1 MTENQPRKGFSKGLG
16 RGLSALLAE
25 DPDDQLALDRMRP
38 AQAVPVENLVAN
50 RYQPRQRF
58 DRDELQALT
67 ESVKANGILM
77 PILVRRLGDGK
88 NYEIVAGERR
98 WRAAQ
103 EAQLYE
109 VPVVVKELD
118 DKQALEMALVEN
130 IQRQDL
136 TPLEEAEGY
145 RRLMKDFGHTQED
158 VAQVSG
164 KSRSHVANML
174 RLLGLPDIVK
184 NMVED
189 GRLTVGHARAL
200 LSAERPA
207 ILAKQVVGQ
216 GLNVRQTELLV
227 KQPRYTATYRVVSG
241 SSSEEPDA
249 RALER
254 QLSDKLGLRVKIK
267 HNGERGEVRI
277 GFESLDQFD
286 DILKRLSDHPN
297 DL

>member
-1 MTENQPRKGFSKGLG
+1 MTENQPIKGSSKGLG

-38 AQAVPVENLVAN
+38 AQVVPVENLVAN

-67 ESVKANGILM
+67 ESVKVNGILM
-77 PILVRRLGDGK
+77 PILVSRLGDGK

-130 IQRQDL
+130 IQRKDL
-136 TPLEEAEGY
+136 TPLEEAQGY

-184 NMVED
+184 SMVED

-207 ILAKQVVGQ
+207 ILAEQVVGR

-227 KQPRYTATYRVVSG
+227 KQPRYTATNRVVSG
-241 SSSEEPDA
+241 SSSQEPDT
-249 RALER
+249 RALEC

>member
-1 MTENQPRKGFSKGLG
+1 MTEYQPRKGFSKGLG

-38 AQAVPVENLVAN
+38 AQVVPVENLVAN

-58 DRDELQALT
+58 DRDELQELT

-164 KSRSHVANML
+164 KSRSQVANML

-207 ILAKQVVGQ
+207 ILAEQVVGQ

-227 KQPRYTATYRVVSG
+227 KQPRYTATYRVVPG
-241 SSSEEPDA
+241 GSSEEPDT

-254 QLSDKLGLRVKIK
+254 QLSDQLGLRVKIK

-286 DILKRLSDHPN
+286 DIRKRLGDHPN

>member
-1 MTENQPRKGFSKGLG
+1 MVSRGLG

-25 DPDDQLALDRMRP
+25 DSDDQLVLDRMRP
-38 AQAVPVENLVAN
+38 AQAVPVENLVPN
-50 RYQPRQRF
+50 RYQPRQQF

-67 ESVKANGILM
+67 ESVKINGILM
-77 PILVRRLGDGK
+77 PILVRRIGDGK

-103 EAQLYE
+103 GAQLYE

-164 KSRSHVANML
+164 KSRSHVANMI

-184 NMVED
+184 DMVQD
-189 GRLTVGHARAL
+189 RRLTVGHARAL
-200 LSAERPA
+200 LSAEQPT
-207 ILAKQVVGQ
+207 ILAEQVVDR

-227 KQPRYTATYRVVSG
+227 KKPQNNVKYKAVTG
-241 SSSEEPDA
+241 SLSEDPNTREMG
-249 RALER
+249 R
-254 QLSDKLGLRVKIK
+254 QLSDKLGLVVKIK

-277 GFESLDQFD
+277 GFETLEQFD
-286 DILKRLSDHPN
+286 DILKCLGGHPN
-297 DL
+297 GQ

>member
-38 AQAVPVENLVAN
+38 AQTVPVENLVAN

-130 IQRQDL
+130 IQREDL

-164 KSRSHVANML
+164 KSRSHIANML

-184 NMVED
+184 DMVED

-207 ILAKQVVGQ
+207 ILAEQVVVQ

-227 KQPRYTATYRVVSG
+227 KQPRYTATYRVASG
-241 SSSEEPDA
+241 GSSEEPDT

>member
-103 EAQLYE
+103 KAQLYE

-130 IQRQDL
+130 IQRKDL
-136 TPLEEAEGY
+136 TPLEEAQGY

-174 RLLGLPDIVK
+174 RLLGLPDVVK
-184 NMVED
+184 NMLED

-207 ILAKQVVGQ
+207 ILAEQVVGQ

-227 KQPRYTATYRVVSG
+227 KQQGYTATYRVVSG
-241 SSSEEPDA
+241 GSSEEPDT

-286 DILKRLSDHPN
+286 DILKRLGDRPN

>member
-1 MTENQPRKGFSKGLG
+1 MNKKARLGKGLD
-16 RGLSALLAE
+16 ALLGGV
-25 DPDDQLALDRMRP
+25 DQIAAQSDGELRYLPVATIRP
-38 AQAVPVENLVAN
+38 G
-50 RYQPRQRF
+50 RYQPRTNM
-58 DRDELQALT
+58 DETALT
-67 ESVKANGILM
+67 ELADSIRTHGVVQ
-77 PILVRRLGDGK
+77 PIVVRETPAAD
-88 NYEIVAGERR
+88 YELIAGERR

-130 IQRQDL
+130 IQRKDL
-136 TPLEEAEGY
+136 TPLEEAQGY
-145 RRLMKDFGHTQED
+145 RRLIKDFGHTQED

-184 NMVED
+184 SMLED
-189 GRLTVGHARAL
+189 GRLTVVHARSV

-207 ILAKQVVGQ
+207 ILAEQVVGR
-216 GLNVRQTELLV
+216 GLNVRQTELLA
-227 KQPRYTATYRVVSG
+227 KQPRYAATNRVVSG
-241 SSSEEPDA
+241 GSSEEPNT

>member
-136 TPLEEAEGY
+136 TPLEEAGGY
-145 RRLMKDFGHTQED
+145 RRLTKDFGHTQED

-174 RLLGLPDIVK
+174 RLLELPETIK
-184 NMVED
+184 NMLED

-200 LSAERPA
+200 LSAERPES
-207 ILAKQVVGQ
+207 LAERVVGQ
-216 GLNVRQTELLV
+216 GLNVRQTEFLV
-227 KQPRYTATYRVVSG
+227 KQPRNTATYKMVSAG
-241 SSSEEPDA
+241 SSEDPDT

-254 QLSDKLGLRVKIK
+254 QLSDKIGLRVKIK

>member
-67 ESVKANGILM
+67 ESVKVNGILM

-130 IQRQDL
+130 IQRKDL

-158 VAQVSG
+158 VAQVSC
-164 KSRSHVANML
+164 KSRSHIANML

-184 NMVED
+184 SMLED

-207 ILAKQVVGQ
+207 FLAEQVVGQ

-241 SSSEEPDA
+241 GSSEEPDT

-286 DILKRLSDHPN
+286 DILKRLGDQPN
-297 DL
+297 NL

>member
-38 AQAVPVENLVAN
+38 AQVVPVENLVAN

-67 ESVKANGILM
+67 ESVKVNGILM

-207 ILAKQVVGQ
+207 ILAEQVVGQ

-227 KQPRYTATYRVVSG
+227 KQPRYTATYRMASG
-241 SSSEEPDA
+241 GSSEEPDT

-254 QLSDKLGLRVKIK
+254 QLSDQLGLRVKIK

-286 DILKRLSDHPN
+286 DILKHLSDHPN

>member
-25 DPDDQLALDRMRP
+25 DPDDQLVLGRTRP
-38 AQAVPVENLVAN
+38 AQAVPIENLVAN

-58 DRDELQALT
+58 DRDELEALT

-130 IQRQDL
+130 IQRKDL

-207 ILAKQVVGQ
+207 ILAEQVVGQ

-227 KQPRYTATYRVVSG
+227 KQQGYTATYSVVSG
-241 SSSEEPDA
+241 GSSEEPNT
-249 RALER
+249 RVLER

>member
-1 MTENQPRKGFSKGLG
+1 MTEYQPRKGFSKGLG

-38 AQAVPVENLVAN
+38 AQVVPVENLVAN

-103 EAQLYE
+103 EAQIYE

-130 IQRQDL
+130 IQRKDL
-136 TPLEEAEGY
+136 TPLEEAQGY

-164 KSRSHVANML
+164 KSRSYVANML
-174 RLLGLPDIVK
+174 RLLELPETIK
-184 NMVED
+184 NMLED

-200 LSAERPA
+200 LSAERPES
-207 ILAKQVVGQ
+207 LAERVVGQ
-216 GLNVRQTELLV
+216 GLNVRQTEFLV
-227 KQPRYTATYRVVSG
+227 KQPRNTATYKMVSDG
-241 SSSEEPDA
+241 SSKDPDT

-254 QLSDKLGLRVKIK
+254 QLSENLGLRVKIK
-267 HNGERGEVRI
+267 HNGERGEVWI
-277 GFESLDQFD
+277 GFESFDQFD

-297 DL
+297 NQ

>member
-1 MTENQPRKGFSKGLG
+1 MTENQTRKGFSKGLG

-25 DPDDQLALDRMRP
+25 DPDDQLAPGGMRQ
-38 AQAVPVENLVAN
+38 ARAVPVEYLVPN

-58 DRDELQALT
+58 DRDELQTLT
-67 ESVKANGILM
+67 ESVKVNGILM

-88 NYEIVAGERR
+88 NYEIIAGERR

-109 VPVVVKELD
+109 VPIVVKELD

-136 TPLEEAEGY
+136 TPLEEAGGY
-145 RRLMKDFGHTQED
+145 RRLTKDFGHTQED

-174 RLLGLPDIVK
+174 RLLELPETIK
-184 NMVED
+184 NMLED

-200 LSAERPA
+200 LSAERPES
-207 ILAKQVVGQ
+207 LAERVVGQ
-216 GLNVRQTELLV
+216 GLNVRQTEFLV
-227 KQPRYTATYRVVSG
+227 KQPRNTATYKMVSDG
-241 SSSEEPDA
+241 SSKDPDT
-249 RALER
+249 RALEH
-254 QLSDKLGLRVKIK
+254 QLSENLGLRVKIK
-267 HNGERGEVRI
+267 HNGARGEVRI
-277 GFESLDQFD
+277 GFKSLDQFD
-286 DILKRLSDHPN
+286 DILKHLSDHSN
-297 DL
+297 NQ

>member
-1 MTENQPRKGFSKGLG
+1 MTEYQPRKGFSKGLG

-38 AQAVPVENLVAN
+38 AQVVPVENLVAN

-145 RRLMKDFGHTQED
+145 RRLIKDFGHTQED

-164 KSRSHVANML
+164 KSRSHVANFL

-184 NMVED
+184 NMVEN
-189 GRLTVGHARAL
+189 GRLTAGHARAL
-200 LSAERPA
+200 LSAEQPA
-207 ILAKQVVGQ
+207 ILAEQVVGQ

-227 KQPRYTATYRVVSG
+227 KQPRYTDTDRVVSG
-241 SSSEEPDA
+241 GSSEEPNT

-267 HNGERGEVRI
+267 HHGERGEVRI
-277 GFESLDQFD
+277 GFASLEQFD
-286 DILKRLSDHPN
+286 DILKRLGDRPN
-297 DL
+297 NL

>member
-25 DPDDQLALDRMRP
+25 DPDDQLALDRIRP

-50 RYQPRQRF
+50 RNQPRQRF
-58 DRDELQALT
+58 DRDELLALT

-145 RRLMKDFGHTQED
+145 RCLMKDFGHTQED

-184 NMVED
+184 NMLED

-207 ILAKQVVGQ
+207 ILAEQVVGQ

-227 KQPRYTATYRVVSG
+227 KQQGYTATYRVVSG
-241 SSSEEPDA
+241 GSSEEPDA

-254 QLSDKLGLRVKIK
+254 QLSDKIGLRVKIK